1 MPSSIRH
8 FENGGRTGILPL
20 GWRRRMH
27 MKRYSLSMIG
37 LAIVTVI
44 IANPGIAF
52 ACNKLI
58 GT

>member
-1 MPSSIRH
+1 
-8 FENGGRTGILPL
+8 
-20 GWRRRMH
+20 
-27 MKRYSLSMIG
+27 MKRYSSSIIG
-37 LAIVTVI
+37 LALVAVV

>member
-1 MPSSIRH
+1 M
-8 FENGGRTGILPL
+8 
-20 GWRRRMH
+20 GWKEDD
-27 MKRYSLSMIG
+27 MKRSSFSMIG
-37 LAIVTVI
+37 LALVTVF